1 MKGLVSTAASR
12 AWLAVALVG
21 FVLVVLVL
29 ALSLIPRLGA
39 GQRVIDAAKPAFTNE
54 RVAGTR
60 AGVDLVSQYVDVVD
74 PLLTARGGASKEVR
88 SLIRIMRRKMHL
100 SSAQARK
107 ILRREAPHT
116 EALTRALPL
125 AGIAGE
131 IPRLTSYL
139 ATTMSLSEEQL
150 AAMLERDFPR
160 ISQMLTALPNV
171 ADGWYDVP
179 GIEGLTRLK
188 GDKPVRTVP
197 GLRKYYRDDIVP
209 LMVEHKQHFQ
219 DLAGAGGIGY
229 IAPLLLVAGLALLAY
244 GLLQARRAMS
254 FPPGRRSWSVV
265 AGVGVLIVLI
275 VGAAQYF
282 PRLGGGQKLI
292 GDFEPVFAKERVN
305 GAANGIDTLHEAV
318 LFGDPIA
325 TPGGL
330 AADETPQLY
339 RFVADRT
346 GRSSKDVRAALARR
360 APQTV
365 ALLDAIPLT
374 AVAGE
379 VPHLVAYLTRALRMP
394 RDEVVALL
402 HRRTPGLAQSLLT
415 LPAVTAGWNAIPG
428 TEGMRRLD
436 GFMAVRTM
444 PELDDYLRQDLTP
457 VLVDEREDFDSLAST
472 WPPVDRLAPL
482 LLGVGLLLL
491 LYAAVMV
498 RFAPLRN
505 LGRRL
510 GRRRRKRLDE

>member
-60 AGVDLVSQYVDVVD
+60 AGVDLVSQYVDVAD

-88 SLIRIMRRKMHL
+88 SLIRLMRRKMDL

-125 AGIAGE
+125 AGVAGE

-139 ATTMSLSEEQL
+139 ATTMSMPEEQL
-150 AAMLERDFPR
+150 AATLERSFPR

-197 GLRKYYRDDIVP
+197 GLRKYYRDDVVP
-209 LMVEHKQHFQ
+209 LMVEHKRDFQ
-219 DLAGAGGIGY
+219 ELAGSGGIGY
-229 IAPLLLVAGLALLAY
+229 IGPLLLVVGLALLVY

-254 FPPGRRSWSVV
+254 SPPGRRQWSLVT
-265 AGVGVLIVLI
+265 GVGAVIVLL
-275 VGAAQYF
+275 VVLAHYF
-282 PRLGGGQKLI
+282 PRLGGGQELI
-292 GDFEPVFAKERVN
+292 SDFEPVFAQQRVN
-305 GAANGIDTLHEAV
+305 GAATGLDTLHEAV

-330 AADETPQLY
+330 AASEAPRLY
-339 RFVADRT
+339 GFVADRT
-346 GRSSKDVRAALARR
+346 GRSSREVRAALRR
-360 APQTV
+360 QVPQTV
-365 ALLDAIPLT
+365 ALLDAIPLS

-379 VPHLVAYLTRALRMP
+379 VPRLVAYLTRALRMP

-402 HRRTPGLAQSLLT
+402 HRRTPGLAQALLT

-428 TEGMRRLD
+428 TERMRRLD

-444 PELDDYLRQDLTP
+444 PAFDDYLRQDLAP
-457 VLVDEREDFDSLAST
+457 VLVDKREDFDSLANT

-482 LLGVGLLLL
+482 LLAVGLLLL
-491 LYAAVMV
+491 LYGRAMM
-498 RFAPLRN
+498 RFVSRS
-505 LGRRL
+505 
-510 GRRRRKRLDE
+510 